1 MKFFLLACLLLTI
14 TFPNF
19 AQQQPCKP
27 PVPLPNPTEPNIFT
41 DEQEVYLG
49 DAVAEH
55 IQRNY
60 KVIED
65 PEITAYLKTIGERLT
80 KNLPLNQLRFQ
91 FFLVDLP
98 DANAFVIPGGRIYV
112 SRKLIASAQN
122 EGELAGVIAHELGK
136 PSREDRSAPM
146 QRAPGSTVP

>member
-1 MKFFLLACLLLTI
+1 MTRTKLLCLFLLLI
-14 TFPNF
+14 TVNYSNL

-27 PVPLPNPTEPNIFT
+27 PVPLPNPTEPNIFSE
-41 DEQEVYLG
+41 EQEIYLG

-80 KNLPLNQLRFQ
+80 KNLPLR
-91 FFLVDLP
+91 
-98 DANAFVIPGGRIYV
+98 
-112 SRKLIASAQN
+112 
-122 EGELAGVIAHELGK
+122 
-136 PSREDRSAPM
+136 
-146 QRAPGSTVP
+146 